1 MFFKLFLFLTI
12 LINLGLPLVNK
23 LDLVFIFIFISF
35 LILFPSI
42 NWGIFIKKKITL
54 FFFIIITS
62 INLLIPKNFFHEFHQ
77 VFLNSNDI
85 EIISNL
91 LPSNVMIDIKKDY
104 NKHFD
109 IDRALKSREW
119 QEKEFNKSQFINK
132 PFAYSSDNFFQKSNF
147 TRKNNKIEFKM
158 REQLRIGEINS
169 GKYNLPFDKQFRREL
184 PYYVLYEIDK
194 KASNSKI
201 CSNKKLYFFESNKK
215 LDQKL
220 IQKQTFSKTSNDNC
234 LVVGGDYKYLYLLGY
249 SINLADNLEINTEY
263 NLEIIF
269 LKSLKYFFTLIIILL
284 IFNSTYQKNYYDF
297 LIYFISVCSGL
308 ILTFIRDPNL
318 IFGIRYFRG
327 GADGLQHYSHG
338 KDILEN
344 ISNNNFISALQ
355 GGEDVFYFMPGLRY
369 FSAINNLFFGDTT
382 YGYLI
387 LCTLLPLLF
396 FKLFKKIT
404 NKKISF
410 YIFISFIFIPIFENM
425 GFGYFNYIWQF
436 ARHHA
441 ETLSILLIVYS
452 IYLIVCLDLEKK
464 TKEPLYLIGIFLSL
478 SVFLRP
484 NFFPTSLVLV
494 LCSVLILFQNRNYK
508 SIFFI
513 LTGYSLI
520 FISLIH
526 NYYFGNSLFFFTDSG
541 VNFKLNLKSL
551 VISIISIIKLDFN
564 NENFLILKSQI
575 SNWNPL
581 YNIHRLIILTFIFYI
596 ILKNK
601 HKLIIYSLFISMI
614 LQHGVLLVSHPSSRY
629 AYLAWLLTFV
639 LFVYSFFYSRKKMR

>member
-1 MFFKLFLFLTI
+1 MFFKLLLFLI
-12 LINLGLPLVNK
+12 VLINLGLPLVNK

-35 LILFPSI
+35 LILLPNIS
-42 NWGIFIKKKITL
+42 WSVFIKKKITL
-54 FFFIIITS
+54 FLFIIITF

-77 VFLNSNDI
+77 IFLNINDI
-85 EIISNL
+85 EIISKL
-91 LPSNVMIDIKKDY
+91 LPSNIVIDIKNDY
-104 NKHFD
+104 DKYFD
-109 IDRALKSREW
+109 IDRALKSKGW
-119 QEKEFNKSQFINK
+119 QEIDFNSNRFINI

-147 TRKNNKIEFKM
+147 TRKNNKIEFKT
-158 REQLRIGEINS
+158 REQLRMGEINS
-169 GKYNLPFDKQFRREL
+169 GKYNLPFDKKFRREL
-184 PYYVLYEIDK
+184 PYYVLFEIDNI
-194 KASNSKI
+194 ASKSKI
-201 CSNKKLYFFESNKK
+201 CSNKNLYFFKSNKQ
-215 LDQKL
+215 LDQKS
-220 IQKQTFSKTSNDNC
+220 IQKQTFSKTIKDSC
-234 LVVGGDYKYLYLLGY
+234 IVVDEKYKYLYVLGY
-249 SINLADNLEINTEY
+249 SINLKDNLEINTKY

-284 IFNSTYQKNYYDF
+284 IFNSTHHKNYFDF
-297 LIYFISVCSGL
+297 LIYLISVCTGL

-344 ISNNNFISALQ
+344 ISNNNFLLALQ

-387 LCTLLPLLF
+387 ACTLLPLLF
-396 FKLFKKIT
+396 FKLFEKIT

-410 YIFISFIFIPIFENM
+410 YIFILFIFIPIFENM

-441 ETLSILLIVYS
+441 ETLSILFIVYS
-452 IYLIVCLDLEKK
+452 IYLIVCLDLEEK

-484 NFFPTSLVLV
+484 NFFPTSLVLL
-494 LCSVLILFQNRNYK
+494 LCSVFILFQSRNYK

-513 LTGYSLI
+513 FTGYSLI
-520 FISLIH
+520 FTSLFH
-526 NYYFGNSLFFFTDSG
+526 NYYFGNSMFFFTDSG
-541 VNFKLNLKSL
+541 VNFKLDLKSL
-551 VISIISIIKLDFN
+551 VIAIVSIMKLDFN

-575 SNWNPL
+575 GNWNPL
-581 YNIHRLIILTFIFYI
+581 YNIHRLIILTFIFYV

-629 AYLAWLLTFV
+629 AYLAWLLTFI
-639 LFVYSFFYSRKKMR
+639 LFVYSFNSRKIIK